1 MEHFGAPFLF
11 ETTLHYHHII
21 TKQIINMKFLEF
33 TFQSGWHFFGV
44 LILVAIVANMIT
56 SIFNRNE

>member
-1 MEHFGAPFLF
+1 MEHFGAPFLV

-21 TKQIINMKFLEF
+21 SKQIITMKFLEF

-44 LILVAIVANMIT
+44 LLLLAVVANMIE
-56 SIFNRNE
+56 SIFTRK